1 MNNTQKKFGY
11 IRVSTQEQNLD
22 RQIEAMKEMGISERD
37 IFADKQSGKDIN
49 RVQYQTLKQI
59 LRTGDTLVIKS
70 IDRLGRNY
78 TDIKNEWSYL
88 SENGIFIQVIDM
100 PILNTNN
107 QNKDLIGNVISDVVL
122 TLLGYVA
129 QQEREFLKQRQ
140 AEGISA
146 AKAKGIKFGR
156 PKAKKPDYFDVYL
169 EKVKKREI
177 SAVMAMKELN
187 LKKTTFYKLMNL
199 MNQ

>member
-37 IFADKQSGKDIN
+37 IFSDKQSGKDIN
-49 RVQYQTLKQI
+49 RPQYQTLKQI
-59 LRTGDTLVIKS
+59 LRPGDTLIIKS

-199 MNQ
+199 